1 MNTFSPDIPDGAWMN
16 TENIKKSCISSTK
29 SLIKR
34 TLSFIIFCFIIIL
47 IFSLNS
53 CSNDSEFTLN
63 RAEREYLSHKTEIT
77 FVGETNYP
85 PFEFIQKNGSYSGMS
100 IELLRWIA
108 TEAGFNIEF
117 IPIKHEEMQRYVLGE
132 KADAVVGL
140 FESPERKKNFIMTIP
155 YFIIPGTIFIR
166 IERPD
171 INSASDLQDKK
182 IAILN
187 EDYAEEWLKQ
197 HNINGKLILT
207 GDFKEAAQAV
217 ISGKADAMIGD
228 EQAVLYFLYSSGE
241 RELLKKITPPLYNG
255 RDCVAVSSNN
265 PMLASIIN
273 KGIKYADKTGILKKI
288 SDKWLGVPLE
298 TGESFLKKYGFKIFA
313 IVSSLLIIILA
324 AFFWILLLRREVI
337 KRTSD
342 LKLEIEKLTAAEKEL
357 TDAVIRYRG
366 IYDNTPDSI
375 FWVRLDN
382 GSFFIENVNP
392 AHKKNTGIGNEQ
404 VAGKNIEDII
414 PPELSEPVIKNY
426 TECIKNQKPIS
437 YQEEVPIDS
446 EKKVFWTLLVPIVD
460 EHGIYSRI
468 VGFSRDITSLK
479 NIEMAVRHTQKLES
493 LGVLAGGIAHDF
505 NNLLSAIMGNID
517 LTIHTFHKSGYQQ
530 KYLDN
535 ALLAS
540 RRAADLC
547 SQLLAYSGKGISEF
561 QKVNL
566 NAVINEMM
574 NILEVS
580 ISKRIDLTVNLS
592 DQIPWIDADPSQIR
606 QIVMNLVINAS
617 ESLNDSEGNV
627 ILSTGSGYF
636 TKKELTTVI
645 AADHLNDGSYS
656 WLRVED
662 SGCGMNDETLSHLF
676 DPFFTT
682 KFTGRGLGLSAILG
696 IVRGHKG
703 TIIVKSSPGKGSVFT
718 VYFPAKNGN
727 EQNISTESTLTEK
740 YIGGGYALVV
750 DDEEDVRTVAAS
762 MLELCGFTVLTSYDG
777 IDAVKKISDFNEHKN
792 GFLKIIL
799 LDLTMP
805 HMDGVETFK
814 KIIELS
820 PESRIILMSGYSE
833 NDLSEKFADS
843 GVSGFLQKPFQLQD
857 LMKKI
862 SDILK

>member
-1 MNTFSPDIPDGAWMN
+1 MN
-16 TENIKKSCISSTK
+16 TESIKISLIRITK
-29 SLIKR
+29 SLSKK
-34 TLSFIIFCFIIIL
+34 TSTFIILFFLIII
-47 IFSLNS
+47 ITSLDS
-53 CSNDSEFTLN
+53 CSNSSEFTLN
-63 RAEREYLSHKTEIT
+63 RAEREYLSHRTEIT

-117 IPIKHEEMQRYVLGE
+117 LPMKHEEMQRYVLDG

-171 INSASDLQDKK
+171 INSASDLQNKK
-182 IAILN
+182 IAILS

-197 HNINGKLILT
+197 HNINGELILT
-207 GDFKEAAQAV
+207 ADFKEAAQAV
-217 ISGKADAMIGD
+217 IDGKADAMIGD

-255 RDCVAVSSNN
+255 RDCVAVSGNN
-265 PMLASIIN
+265 PLLASIIN
-273 KGIKYADKTGILKKI
+273 KGIVYAEKTGILKKI
-288 SDKWLGVPLE
+288 SDKWLGVPIDS
-298 TGESFLKKYGFKIFA
+298 GESFLKKYGFKIFA
-313 IVSSLLIIILA
+313 IASSLLLIILS
-324 AFFWILLLRREVI
+324 AFFWIFLLRREVI

-342 LKLEIEKLTAAEKEL
+342 LKLEIEKLTSTEKEL

-375 FWVRLDN
+375 FWIRLDN

-392 AHKKNTGIGNEQ
+392 AHKKNTGIGNEH
-404 VAGKNIEDII
+404 VAGKNIEEIL
-414 PPELSEPVIKNY
+414 PPELSAPVIKNY
-426 TECIKNQKPIS
+426 TECIRNKKPIS

-446 EKKVFWTLLVPIVD
+446 EKKIFWTLLVPIID
-460 EHGIYSRI
+460 EHGLYSRI

-479 NIEMAVRHTQKLES
+479 NVEMAVRHTQKLES

-517 LTIHTFHKSGYQQ
+517 LTIHAFNKNDYQQ

-561 QKVNL
+561 QEVNI
-566 NAVINEMM
+566 NAVINEML

-580 ISKRIDLTVNLS
+580 ISKKINLTVNLS
-592 DQIPWIDADPSQIR
+592 DKTPWIDADPSQIR

-617 ESLNDSEGNV
+617 ESLNDSEGEV
-627 ILSTGSGYF
+627 VLSTGSGYF
-636 TKKELTTVI
+636 TKDELSTVL
-645 AADHLNDGSYS
+645 AADDLNDGEYS
-656 WLRVED
+656 WLKVKD
-662 SGCGMNDETLSHLF
+662 TGCGMNSETLSHLF

-703 TIIVKSSPGKGSVFT
+703 TIIVKSSPGKGSTFT
-718 VYFPAKNGN
+718 VYFPAKNRN
-727 EQNISTESTLTEK
+727 EQHIIDESTSTGDQLT
-740 YIGGGYALVV
+740 GGYALVV
-750 DDEEDVRTVAAS
+750 DDEEGVRAVAAS
-762 MLELCGFTVLTSYDG
+762 MLELCGFKVLTSYDG
-777 IDAVKKISDFNEHKN
+777 MDAVKKISDFNDYKN
-792 GFLKIIL
+792 GYLKIIL

-814 KIIELS
+814 KINKIS